1 VKKRIII
8 TTLIIVLIVIAIA
21 VGLWLTIFRHNPE
34 IDLTSGT
41 DYILEWKERTTI
53 DTRLGKV
60 TGLSNGRAHAFL
72 GLRYAQPPTGDRRFL
87 APVGVLPWEGTY
99 DATAFPIVAMQSG
112 AGLEKVTSP
121 QMSEDCLFLNIF
133 TPSPGGANRPVLLWI
148 HGGSFIEGSANGY
161 DGSVLA
167 EQGDVVVVAINYRLG
182 MFGFL
187 DLSGFGD
194 EFAGS
199 ASNGIQDQI
208 LALEWVRDNIADYG
222 GDRNNVTIFGES
234 AGGTSVLSIISAP
247 SADGLYHRAVAH
259 SGVLVHHRP
268 WDHRQALAKHLKVEL
283 ADLPAILRGLSAE
296 DLLAVQKA
304 VSFSGGGNL
313 DGTVVTSSS
322 NDAILDRAANGVP
335 LIAGSN
341 RDEGT
346 LFSYLIPWPLYGV
359 LGKEIVPAVIGS
371 VDAKQYLADLKE
383 AYARDSRK
391 ERFERIWV
399 EMFRRGATNSAVRAS
414 ASGPGGWLY
423 RFDMPVQR
431 GFGKDMGA
439 THAAEI
445 AFTFNTF
452 ASDAPD
458 SAFFYDRSDP
468 AVRQLALNWSN
479 TILQF
484 AKTGDP
490 NGAGLPSWPRYTA
503 ESRQTLILDSAP
515 RVEAF
520 LNAADRERWGDT
532 ETATSDFI
540 LQGAR

>member
-1 VKKRIII
+1 MIII

-60 TGLSNGRAHAFL
+60 TGLRNGRAHAFL

-194 EFAGS
+194 EYAGS
-199 ASNGIQDQI
+199 ASNGIRDQI
-208 LALEWVRDNIADYG
+208 LALEWVRDNIVDYG
-222 GDRNNVTIFGES
+222 GDPGNVTIFGES

-259 SGVLVHHRP
+259 SGLLVHHRP
-268 WDHRQALAKHLKVEL
+268 PDHRQALAKHLKVEL

-346 LFSYLIPWPLYGV
+346 LFSYLIPWPLHGV
-359 LGKEIVPAVIGS
+359 IGKAIASGVIGS

-431 GFGKDMGA
+431 GIDKDVGA

-445 AFTFNTF
+445 AFTFNNF
-452 ASDAPD
+452 AGVASYT
-458 SAFFYDRSDP
+458 AFIYNRNDP
-468 AVRQLALNWSN
+468 EVRQLALNWSN
-479 TILQF
+479 TIIQF

-490 NGAGLPSWPRYTA
+490 NGAGLPLWPRYTA
-503 ESRQTLILDSAP
+503 ETRQTLILDSEP
-515 RVEAF
+515 MVEAF
-520 LNAADRERWGDT
+520 LDAADRERWGDA
-532 ETATSDFI
+532 ETSSSDFTVK
-540 LQGAR
+540 GAR